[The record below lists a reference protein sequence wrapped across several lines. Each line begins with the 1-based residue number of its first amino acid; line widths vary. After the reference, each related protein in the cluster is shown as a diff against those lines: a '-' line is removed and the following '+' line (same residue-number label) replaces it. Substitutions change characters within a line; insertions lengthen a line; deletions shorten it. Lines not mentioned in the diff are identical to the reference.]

1 MDLRYAI
8 ERLEQRILP
17 YTCGLYGIR
26 PNRMPQVV
34 GSAFIVR
41 VHEAEFIVTAAHVLR
56 ANRASNLLAGIRTLN
71 PLEGGEVF
79 CSDDVDVAVIRVL
92 PDLHSALA
100 DVARVELDHLD
111 VNDTP
116 EPQMLYTFT
125 GYPASRNKPNLKA
138 KEVTNEPT
146 LITGRTA
153 PPAAYATLGIA
164 PEKHIAIEYGQS
176 EWRDLRT
183 ASIAAPAPQ
192 GMSGG
197 AVWRIGT
204 AADLANGI
212 LGERLIGVG
221 AEHRNGM
228 LVGVRIVFA
237 LAIIGHVI
245 PEMRSR
251 IPMPRHGKIN
261 IRSLT

>member
-56 ANRASNLLAGIRTLN
+56 ANSASNLLAGIRTLS
-71 PLEGGEVF
+71 PLEGGEIF
-79 CSDDVDVAVIRVL
+79 RSDDVDVAVIRVL
-92 PDLHSALA
+92 PDIHSALA
-100 DVARVELDHLD
+100 DVARVDLGQLD

-146 LITGRTA
+146 RLLAGRHHQPHMPLLESHPRSTSRSNMDRVS
-153 PPAAYATLGIA
+153 G
-164 PEKHIAIEYGQS
+164 AICGPQAS
-176 EWRDLRT
+176 LR
-183 ASIAAPAPQ
+183 PLLK
-192 GMSGG
+192 G
-197 AVWRIGT
+197 
-204 AADLANGI
+204 
-212 LGERLIGVG
+212 
-221 AEHRNGM
+221 
-228 LVGVRIVFA
+228 
-237 LAIIGHVI
+237 
-245 PEMRSR
+245 
-251 IPMPRHGKIN
+251 
-261 IRSLT
+261 